1 MKRYAAFLGF
11 TAVAILAM
19 GAHVLKNALTANQLE
34 SLNTAAYMQMIHA
47 VVLLLLSYN
56 LDRGNLL
63 AKRTLQFMSIGIGL
77 FSFSIYL
84 LLLKNQAAT
93 EWLHILWPI
102 TPLGGV
108 LLMISWIMLFIYY
121 FKSKE

>member
-11 TAVAILAM
+11 TAVAILAL
-19 GAHVLKNALTANQLE
+19 GAHALKKVLTADQLE

-47 VVLLLLSYN
+47 AILLLLSYN
-56 LDRGNLL
+56 LDRSNLL
-63 AKRTLQFMSIGIGL
+63 AKRILRFMSIGIGM

-84 LLLKNQAAT
+84 LLLKNQTAT

-108 LLMISWIMLFIYY
+108 LLMTSWLMLFLYY
-121 FKSKE
+121 FRSKE